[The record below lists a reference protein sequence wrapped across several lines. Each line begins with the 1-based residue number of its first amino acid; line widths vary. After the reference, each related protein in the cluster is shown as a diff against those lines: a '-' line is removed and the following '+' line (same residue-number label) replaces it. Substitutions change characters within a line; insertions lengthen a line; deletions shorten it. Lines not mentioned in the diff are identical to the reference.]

1 MILLRN
7 FDFATRYFD
16 FESKLQMVDEKSPEI
31 CGWYTSAYELISALM
46 VVDNK
51 LYFVYGGEEFLLT
64 DHHKVLLKQISK
76 VEIEYNLMHD
86 NDIIVSFR
94 YLLSDSNLNV
104 SPFEYIDDD
113 FIWGQ
118 FIGKII
124 NDPERQMNFVN
135 AMGAK

>member
-1 MILLRN
+1 
-7 FDFATRYFD
+7 
-16 FESKLQMVDEKSPEI
+16 
-31 CGWYTSAYELISALM
+31 
-46 VVDNK
+46 
-51 LYFVYGGEEFLLT
+51 
-64 DHHKVLLKQISK
+64 
-76 VEIEYNLMHD
+76 MHD

-94 YLLSDSNLNV
+94 YLLSDSNLNF
-104 SPFEYIDDD
+104 SPFEYIDDDD